1 MMRRAEDGF
10 TIVELL
16 VALLVF
22 GMLASAGVMLLR
34 FSVDAQASAKTRLD
48 GIAANRRIESLL
60 AADAAQAIPRPTRN
74 EAGAVTPAFE
84 GTPDRFVLVRG
95 GWDNLDATARSS
107 LQKVEYRLVGDRLE
121 RRQWPMLDGAA
132 PDAAATLVDRVRL
145 VRLRYRAGEGWR
157 DRWDA
162 LRIDV
167 LPRAVELTVRQAG
180 GPEYRYVFL
189 VGAGA

>member
-1 MMRRAEDGF
+1 MMRRAEAGF

-60 AADAAQAIPRPTRN
+60 AADAAQAMPRPTRN

-95 GWDNLDATARSS
+95 GWDNLDAAARSS

-132 PDAAATLVDRVRL
+132 PDAGATLVDRVRL
-145 VRLRYRAGEGWR
+145 VRLRYRAGDGWR

-167 LPRAVELTVRQAG
+167 LPRAVELTVRQAD

>member
-1 MMRRAEDGF
+1 MSVRGESGF
-10 TIVELL
+10 TLVELL

-22 GMLASAGVMLLR
+22 GMLAGAGVMLLR
-34 FSVDAQASAKTRLD
+34 FSVDAQASAKDRLD

-60 AADAAQAIPRPTRN
+60 AADAAQAMPRPTRN
-74 EAGAVTPAFE
+74 GAGDVTPSFE
-84 GTPDRFVLVRG
+84 GTPDRFALVRG
-95 GWDNLDATARSS
+95 GWDNLDGAPRPS
-107 LQKVEYRLVGDRLE
+107 LQRVEYRLVGNRLE

-132 PDAAATLVDRVRL
+132 PDAAATLVDRVSAL
-145 VRLRYRAGEGWR
+145 RLRYRSAEGWR

-162 LRIDV
+162 LRLDV
-167 LPRAVELTVRQAG
+167 LPRAVELTVRRAD